1 MESDHGASAAIRP
14 ICFMVM
20 PFGTKPTMASPDRP
34 APATIDF
41 NALWEK
47 AYAPAIRELK
57 YDPVRADEDVGSLI
71 IQEMLER
78 LAISDLVIADLTI
91 PNANV
96 YYEIGIRHAAREQGC
111 VLVSA
116 DWTKPL
122 FDVDQMRRITFPL
135 PEGTITEETAAAI
148 KAALMAGIPALAEGR
163 TPPFA
168 SISGF
173 PGPFDL
179 QRTQTF
185 QTLAKRLSEFQ
196 AEVTAVRRTVDRNA
210 CGDAARALA
219 QRYAGEAAVH
229 PSVAMELLYLLRD
242 CAGWREMLSFAEQM
256 PPSLRDLPVVREQRY
271 LAQSKIGS
279 HLEAVGALEE
289 LIRALGATSEREGL
303 VGGRY
308 KKLYD
313 EAVRPGD
320 AQTARE
326 YLNRA
331 IEHYDRGMRLDLND
345 YYPSSN
351 LPRLLRSRARSEDEE
366 RAAAAVQVARI
377 ACERALQRNPKD
389 DWALLTLLGVAFD
402 AGDVE
407 AATRLYERI
416 ADDGPPAW
424 KLKTTLADLRLSI
437 RLQQDPERR
446 QALAAI
452 LKNLEALLPP
462 PG

>member
-1 MESDHGASAAIRP
+1 METDPKASVNIRP

-20 PFGTKPTMASPDRP
+20 PFGTKPTLAPPDRP

-47 AYAPAIRELK
+47 AYAPAIRELN

-96 YYEIGIRHAAREQGC
+96 YYEIGIRHAARAQGC

-135 PEGTITEETAAAI
+135 PEGTITDETAAAI
-148 KAALMAGIPALAEGR
+148 RQALVQGIPQLAAGK

-185 QTLAKRLSEFQ
+185 QALAKRLSEFQ

-210 CGDAARALA
+210 CSDAARALA
-219 QRYAGEAAVH
+219 QRYAGDAAVH

-242 CAGWREMLSFAEQM
+242 CVGWQEMLGFLKGM
-256 PPSLRDLPVVREQRY
+256 PESLRDLPVVREQWY

-279 HLEAVGALEE
+279 HLEAAGALEE
-289 LIRALGATSEREGL
+289 LIRTFGATSEREGL

-313 EAVRPGD
+313 EAVRQRNVQ
-320 AQTARE
+320 AARE

-351 LPRLLRSRARSEDEE
+351 LPRLLRLRARTGDEQ
-366 RAAAAVQVARI
+366 RAVTAVQVARI
-377 ACERALQRNPKD
+377 ACERALERNPKD

-424 KLKTTLADLRLSI
+424 KLETTLADLRLSI
-437 RLQQDPERR
+437 QLQQDPEKR
-446 QALAAI
+446 QALTSI
-452 LKNLEALLPP
+452 LGNLEALLPKR
-462 PG
+462 